1 VDKGKYVTVTKA
13 TLGSI
18 TYYIHT
24 NCPQVMLSGVSCSE
38 TEVALV
44 MQAVYQIWLLE
55 FQFFFFCGGVGEG
68 GGEAVNMSGKGKGPK
83 RGEREKFL

>member
-1 VDKGKYVTVTKA
+1 
-13 TLGSI
+13 
-18 TYYIHT
+18 
-24 NCPQVMLSGVSCSE
+24 MLSGVSCSD

-55 FQFFFFCGGVGEG
+55 FQFFFFCRGEG
-68 GGEAVNMSGKGKGPK
+68 GGEAVSMSGKGKGPK

>member
-1 VDKGKYVTVTKA
+1 VDKGKYVTVTKG
-13 TLGSI
+13 TLGSSA
-18 TYYIHT
+18 YYIHT

-55 FQFFFFCGGVGEG
+55 FHFFFFCGG
-68 GGEAVNMSGKGKGPK
+68 
-83 RGEREKFL
+83 RGESVNFFLLAIRINIFYGLI